1 MATHSSSLTWRIPWT
16 EEPGELQSMGCH
28 KESDTT
34 EKLTFRVCVWVCV
47 WFFSSLFQKD
57 WSSPLNV
64 KGIFYCID
72 FVRKYTPSTCCCSV
86 TKSCPTLCNPMNYHM
101 LGFPVGHYLLEF
113 DQIHWVSV
121 AIQPSHLLLLPL
133 WPSWSRICPQCGRP
147 GFDSWVGKIPWRRE

>member
-1 MATHSSSLTWRIPWT
+1 MWASLVAQMVKNLLAIQETWVLFLGWEDPLQKEMAIHSTILFWRIPWT

-72 FVRKYTPSTCCCSV
+72 FVRKYTPSTGCCSV
-86 TKSCPTLCNPMNYHM
+86 TKSCPTLCNPIDCSMP
-101 LGFPVGHYLLEF
+101 GFPVLHYLPEF
-113 DQIHWVSV
+113 AQIHV
-121 AIQPSHLLLLPL
+121 H
-133 WPSWSRICPQCGRP
+133 
-147 GFDSWVGKIPWRRE
+147 